1 MTTEEMVM
9 YDMMVELGVA
19 TSEELNLARNLVSG
33 SWKEVLTQVL
43 DIRTGY
49 KSIEQML
56 EEEEEEQRQGR
67 SVLAKAD
74 KEVQSDASA
83 RLTRHTKNVIINTTI
98 EKEGKIMLN
107 YQVTLTSTT
116 GQYKAVSTIVKAEKI
131 TTKEEKQKVINK
143 GIVKIAQQRRWTN
156 TDLKK
161 FGYTKVKIRE
171 YDKAKIDK
179 QNAERYEKLKQEKY
193 ACGEWKAPKRKERY

>member
-1 MTTEEMVM
+1 
-9 YDMMVELGVA
+9 
-19 TSEELNLARNLVSG
+19 
-33 SWKEVLTQVL
+33 
-43 DIRTGY
+43 
-49 KSIEQML
+49 
-56 EEEEEEQRQGR
+56 
-67 SVLAKAD
+67 
-74 KEVQSDASA
+74 
-83 RLTRHTKNVIINTTI
+83 
-98 EKEGKIMLN
+98 MLN

-116 GQYKAVSTIVKAEKI
+116 GLYKAVSTIVKAEKI
-131 TTKEEKQKVINK
+131 TTKEEKQRVINK

-156 TDLKK
+156 QDLKK

>member
-1 MTTEEMVM
+1 
-9 YDMMVELGVA
+9 
-19 TSEELNLARNLVSG
+19 
-33 SWKEVLTQVL
+33 
-43 DIRTGY
+43 
-49 KSIEQML
+49 
-56 EEEEEEQRQGR
+56 
-67 SVLAKAD
+67 
-74 KEVQSDASA
+74 
-83 RLTRHTKNVIINTTI
+83 
-98 EKEGKIMLN
+98 MLN

-116 GQYKAVSTIVKAEKI
+116 GQDKAVSTIVKAEKI
-131 TTKEEKQKVINK
+131 VTKEDKQGVINK

-171 YDKAKIDK
+171 YDKAKIEK

>member
-56 EEEEEEQRQGR
+56 EEEEQRQGR
-67 SVLAKAD
+67 SVLAKAE
-74 KEVQSDASA
+74 KRAQSDASA
-83 RLTRHTKNVIINTTI
+83 RLTKHTKSVIINTTT

-131 TTKEEKQKVINK
+131 TTKEEKQRVINK
-143 GIVKIAQQRRWTN
+143 GIIKIAQQRRWTN

>member
-19 TSEELNLARNLVSG
+19 TSEELNLARDLVSG

-56 EEEEEEQRQGR
+56 EEEQRQGR
-67 SVLAKAD
+67 SILAKA
-74 KEVQSDASA
+74 ERRVQSDASA
-83 RLTRHTKNVIINTTI
+83 RLTRHTKNVIINTIT

-131 TTKEEKQKVINK
+131 ITKEEKQRVINK

>member
-67 SVLAKAD
+67 SVLAKAE
-74 KEVQSDASA
+74 KGAQSDASA

-171 YDKAKIDK
+171 YDKAKIYK
-179 QNAERYEKLKQEKY
+179 QNA
-193 ACGEWKAPKRKERY
+193 

>member
-67 SVLAKAD
+67 SVLAKA
-74 KEVQSDASA
+74 ERRAQSDASA
-83 RLTRHTKNVIINTTI
+83 RLTRHTKSVIINITT

-131 TTKEEKQKVINK
+131 TTKEEKQRVINK
-143 GIVKIAQQRRWTN
+143 GIIKIAQQRRWTN

-171 YDKAKIDK
+171 YDKEKIDK

>member
-1 MTTEEMVM
+1 MMTTEEMVM

-56 EEEEEEQRQGR
+56 EEEEQRQGR
-67 SVLAKAD
+67 SVLAKA
-74 KEVQSDASA
+74 ERRAQSDASA
-83 RLTRHTKNVIINTTI
+83 RLTRHIKNVIISITT

-116 GQYKAVSTIVKAEKI
+116 GQYKAVSAIVKAEKI
-131 TTKEEKQKVINK
+131 ATKEDKQRVINK

-171 YDKAKIDK
+171 YDKAEIEK

>member
-67 SVLAKAD
+67 SVLAKAE
-74 KEVQSDASA
+74 KGVQSNASA

-156 TDLKK
+156 TELKK

>member
-19 TSEELNLARNLVSG
+19 TSEELNLARDLVNG
-33 SWKEVLTQVL
+33 SWKEILTQVL

-49 KSIEQML
+49 KSIEEML
-56 EEEEEEQRQGR
+56 EEEEQRQGR
-67 SVLAKAD
+67 SVLAKA
-74 KEVQSDASA
+74 ERRAQSDASA
-83 RLTRHTKNVIINTTI
+83 RLTRHAKSVIISITT

-107 YQVTLTSTT
+107 YQVTLVSTT

-161 FGYTKVKIRE
+161 FGYTKVKYNKE
-171 YDKAKIDK
+171 EIDK

>member
-9 YDMMVELGVA
+9 YDMMVELGIA

-56 EEEEEEQRQGR
+56 EEEEQRQGR
-67 SVLAKAD
+67 SVLAKAE
-74 KEVQSDASA
+74 KGVQSDASA
-83 RLTRHTKNVIINTTI
+83 RLTRHAKNVIINTTT

-116 GQYKAVSTIVKAEKI
+116 GQYKPVSTIVKAEKI
-131 TTKEEKQKVINK
+131 TTKEDKQKVINK
-143 GIVKIAQQRRWTN
+143 GIIKIAQQRRWTN

-171 YDKAKIDK
+171 YDKAKIEK

>member
-56 EEEEEEQRQGR
+56 EEEEEQRQGR
-67 SVLAKAD
+67 SVLAKAE
-74 KEVQSDASA
+74 KGVQSDASA
-83 RLTRHTKNVIINTTI
+83 RLTRHTKSVIINITT

-131 TTKEEKQKVINK
+131 TTKEEKQRVINK
-143 GIVKIAQQRRWTN
+143 GIIKIAQQRRWTN

>member
-67 SVLAKAD
+67 SVLAKAE
-74 KEVQSDASA
+74 KGAQSDASA
-83 RLTRHTKNVIINTTI
+83 RLTRHTKNVIINTTTK
-98 EKEGKIMLN
+98 KEGKIMLN

-131 TTKEEKQKVINK
+131 TTKEEKQRVINK
-143 GIVKIAQQRRWTN
+143 GIIKIAQQRRWTN
-156 TDLKK
+156 QDLKK

-171 YDKAKIDK
+171 YDKEKIDK

>member
-19 TSEELNLARNLVSG
+19 TSEELNLARDLVSG
-33 SWKEVLTQVL
+33 SWKEILTQVL

-49 KSIEQML
+49 KSIEDML
-56 EEEEEEQRQGR
+56 EEEEQRQGR
-67 SVLAKAD
+67 SVLAKAE
-74 KEVQSDASA
+74 KGAQSDASA
-83 RLTRHTKNVIINTTI
+83 RLTRHTKSVIISITT

-131 TTKEEKQKVINK
+131 TTKEEKQRVINN
-143 GIVKIAQQRRWTN
+143 GIIKIAQQRRWTN

-171 YDKAKIDK
+171 YDKAEIEK

>member
-9 YDMMVELGVA
+9 YDMMIELGVA

-56 EEEEEEQRQGR
+56 EEEQRQGR
-67 SVLAKAD
+67 SVLAKA
-74 KEVQSDASA
+74 ERRAQSDASA
-83 RLTRHTKNVIINTTI
+83 RLTRHTKSVIISITT

-131 TTKEEKQKVINK
+131 TTKEEKQRVINK
-143 GIVKIAQQRRWTN
+143 GIIKIAQQRRWTN

-179 QNAERYEKLKQEKY
+179 QNAERYEKIKQEKY

>member
-1 MTTEEMVM
+1 MTFAQAIKVLKTC
-9 YDMMVELGVA
+9 LKKK
-19 TSEELNLARNLVSG
+19 SSG
-33 SWKEVLTQVL
+33 K
-43 DIRTGY
+43 
-49 KSIEQML
+49 
-56 EEEEEEQRQGR
+56 GR
-67 SVLAKAD
+67 SVLAKA
-74 KEVQSDASA
+74 ERRAQGDASA
-83 RLTRHTKNVIINTTI
+83 RLTRHAKNVIINTTT

-131 TTKEEKQKVINK
+131 ATKEDKQGVINK
-143 GIVKIAQQRRWTN
+143 GIIKIAQQRRWTN
-156 TDLKK
+156 QDLKK

-179 QNAERYEKLKQEKY
+179 QSAERYEKLKQEKY

>member
-67 SVLAKAD
+67 SVLAKAE
-74 KEVQSDASA
+74 KGAQSDASA

>member
-1 MTTEEMVM
+1 MMVKTMTTNAAK
-9 YDMMVELGVA
+9 VA
-19 TSEELNLARNLVSG
+19 LYS
-33 SWKEVLTQVL
+33 
-43 DIRTGY
+43 
-49 KSIEQML
+49 
-56 EEEEEEQRQGR
+56 QRQR
-67 SVLAKAD
+67 RA
-74 KEVQSDASA
+74 QSDASA
-83 RLTRHTKNVIINTTI
+83 RLTRHTKSVILNITT

-131 TTKEEKQKVINK
+131 ATKEDKQRVINK
-143 GIVKIAQQRRWTN
+143 GIIKIAQQRRWTN

>member
-1 MTTEEMVM
+1 MMVKTMTT
-9 YDMMVELGVA
+9 
-19 TSEELNLARNLVSG
+19 
-33 SWKEVLTQVL
+33 K
-43 DIRTGY
+43 
-49 KSIEQML
+49 
-56 EEEEEEQRQGR
+56 RQGR
-67 SVLAKAD
+67 SVLAKAE
-74 KEVQSDASA
+74 KGAQSDASA
-83 RLTRHTKNVIINTTI
+83 RLTRHTKSVIINITT

-156 TDLKK
+156 QDLKK

-171 YDKAKIDK
+171 YDKAKIEK

>member
-19 TSEELNLARNLVSG
+19 TSEELNLARDLVSG
-33 SWKEVLTQVL
+33 SWKEILTQVL

-49 KSIEQML
+49 KSIEEML
-56 EEEEEEQRQGR
+56 EEEQQRQGR
-67 SVLAKAD
+67 SVLAEAEKRA
-74 KEVQSDASA
+74 QSDASA
-83 RLTRHTKNVIINTTI
+83 WLTRHTKSVIINITT

-107 YQVTLTSTT
+107 YQVTLVSTT
-116 GQYKAVSTIVKAEKI
+116 GLYKAVSTIVKAEKI
-131 TTKEEKQKVINK
+131 ATKEDKQGVINK

-156 TDLKK
+156 QDLKK

-171 YDKAKIDK
+171 YDKAKIEK
-179 QNAERYEKLKQEKY
+179 QNAERYEKIKQEKY